1 MGQTHLANLSAIK
14 DQLRIASYR
23 KNLQQEQ
30 VERQKKDLWGIR
42 QHPDITLRRKP
53 HAGRKPPNPCPTHTQ
68 QHCSTER
75 PRPEHR
81 TTREFFNPNLKFAFT
96 GSRTQESWSSNHL
109 TNSAKSPFT
118 EQVERHAMKV

>member
-53 HAGRKPPNPCPTHTQ
+53 HAGKTPKPLPHTY
-68 QHCSTER
+68 TAA
-75 PRPEHR
+75 
-81 TTREFFNPNLKFAFT
+81 L
-96 GSRTQESWSSNHL
+96 
-109 TNSAKSPFT
+109 
-118 EQVERHAMKV
+118 